1 MKYQLADLVNGQ
13 YGEVF
18 TDKEVADQ
26 AYADAVAEGK
36 RINLEN
42 SGGES
47 DMGCWGGKPQSVEDF
62 ISLVNIPEITSI
74 KYYADTSTM
83 GGITEAQAVNYR
95 QWAYSELKAAY
106 PDADIE
112 VVDFGSVGDSIIIA
126 DADCDTDDALSFCR
140 ELFDRCPWPEAWNQV
155 DGEE

>member
-62 ISLVNIPEITSI
+62 ISLVEIPDQVSLENWKEEFKKLSQE
-74 KYYADTSTM
+74 YMS
-83 GGITEAQAVNYR
+83 GINWETVIFENGEFAQAAGDI
-95 QWAYSELKAAY
+95 QLEAYKACL
-106 PDADIE
+106 PDDSDVSLDDWEFYAESCDP
-112 VVDFGSVGDSIIIA
+112 VVDFQFELKERYESV
-126 DADCDTDDALSFCR
+126 
-140 ELFDRCPWPEAWNQV
+140 DRA
-155 DGEE
+155 